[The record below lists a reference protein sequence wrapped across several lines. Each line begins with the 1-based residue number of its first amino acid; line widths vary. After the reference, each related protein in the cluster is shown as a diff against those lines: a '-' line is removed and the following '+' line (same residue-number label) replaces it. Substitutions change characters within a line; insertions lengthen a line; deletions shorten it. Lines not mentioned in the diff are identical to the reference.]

1 MKTVRQT
8 GKDLMSTANNADRAV
23 IQNQLDDLEGL
34 WNRTSKLCEK
44 RTERLEDALKQVS
57 NIYMKHKTIT
67 KIIFILSFRRNSY
80 TNLYICYWNGCP
92 TPR

>member
-8 GKDLMSTANNADRAV
+8 GKDLMSKASSADRVV

-57 NIYMKHKTIT
+57 
-67 KIIFILSFRRNSY
+67 L
-80 TNLYICYWNGCP
+80 
-92 TPR
+92 

>member
-8 GKDLMSTANNADRAV
+8 GKDLMSKASSADRVV

-57 NIYMKHKTIT
+57 
-67 KIIFILSFRRNSY
+67 L
-80 TNLYICYWNGCP
+80 LYLMI
-92 TPR
+92 RKL

>member
-8 GKDLMSTANNADRAV
+8 GNDLISKASSADRSV

-44 RTERLEDALKQVS
+44 RTERLEDALKQV
-57 NIYMKHKTIT
+57 N
-67 KIIFILSFRRNSY
+67 
-80 TNLYICYWNGCP
+80 YI
-92 TPR
+92 

>member
-8 GKDLMSTANNADRAV
+8 GNDLISKASSADRSV

-57 NIYMKHKTIT
+57 K
-67 KIIFILSFRRNSY
+67 
-80 TNLYICYWNGCP
+80 LYLTMMN
-92 TPR
+92 TF